1 MRMNEADKAQVLQL
15 AVKLYAATQR
25 HNKNTENFT
34 AYKKQ
39 VYEKLDV
46 LMSTGESVTIDGA
59 ATQGEKCEIGTY
71 TITNVQPTSITWFA
85 DKLKEKLDKA
95 VYKRI
100 INRRYE
106 IADYEGLVKYL
117 KSCGVD
123 PKVFKSFINVI
134 DTVDTKKID
143 NMSKLGYIPAER
155 IAGCYLVEMKNPYY
169 KVSFR
174 KQ

>member
-1 MRMNEADKAQVLQL
+1 MNEADKAQVLQL
-15 AVKLYAATQR
+15 AARLYAATQKKKA
-25 HNKNTENFT
+25 NDSKFTEF
-34 AYKKQ
+34 KKSVEGQ
-39 VYEKLDV
+39 LDV
-46 LMSTGESVTIDGA
+46 FISTGESVTIDGA
-59 ATQGEKCEIGTY
+59 INQGEMGVY

-95 VYKRI
+95 IYKRI

-123 PKVFKSFINVI
+123 PKVFKSFVNVV

>member
-1 MRMNEADKAQVLQL
+1 MRMKEADKAQVLQL
-15 AVKLYAATQR
+15 AARLYAATQKKKD
-25 HNKNTENFT
+25 NDTKFTNF
-34 AYKKQ
+34 KKDIEGQ
-39 VYEKLDV
+39 LDAFI
-46 LMSTGESVTIDGA
+46 STGESVTIDGA
-59 ATQGEKCEIGTY
+59 INQGEMGVY

-85 DKLKEKLDKA
+85 DKLKEKLDKII
-95 VYKRI
+95 YKRI

-106 IADYEGLVKYL
+106 IADYDGLVKYL

-123 PKVFKSFINVI
+123 PKVFKSYINVV